1 MSLIPRT
8 AEQLRDSSSYG
19 EISQL
24 YYRIIN
30 AAKEGWLYIEFD
42 VKTRNSAYIIS
53 ELRMLFPD
61 TRIIEMFVY
70 GNSTTYRANW
80 SIDYSR
86 TDQPQRPALPVL
98 K

>member
-8 AEQLRDSSSYG
+8 AQQLRESCSHD

-42 VKTRNSAYIIS
+42 VKTSKSVHIVSTLHN
-53 ELRMLFPD
+53 LFPD
-61 TRIIEMFVY
+61 TRIIEMFTY
-70 GNSTTYRANW
+70 GNTTTYRANW
-80 SIDYSR
+80 AL
-86 TDQPQRPALPVL
+86 DQPQRPTLPIL

>member
-1 MSLIPRT
+1 MSLVPRT
-8 AEQLRDSSSYG
+8 AQQLRDSSSYG

-30 AAKEGWLYIEFD
+30 TAKEGWFYIEFD
-42 VKTRNSAYIIS
+42 VKTCKSVHIIN

-61 TRIIEMFVY
+61 TRIIEMFTY

-86 TDQPQRPALPVL
+86 IDQPQRPALPVL